1 MNIGHINLSSAFD
14 GAAARFVLLVEAL
27 HDAGMEQHVLVRDAA
42 LARRIRLIEGVTVG
56 PIVHS
61 PVMAYCLLPRVD
73 VAHAHDLAAGHAG
86 LLLALTRSI
95 PYVLTHRGR
104 VATSISPLLQSI
116 YRRASCV
123 LCQDDAELAMLRH
136 WLPGLAID
144 VLPEL
149 ERHESAT
156 RYLRVYQNSQSMP
169 IAGNNGIQ

>member
-1 MNIGHINLSSAFD
+1 MNIGHINLGTDFD
-14 GAAARFVLLVEAL
+14 STAARFVLLVEAL
-27 HDAGMEQHVLVRDAA
+27 RDAGAEQHILVRDAA
-42 LARRIRLIEGVTVG
+42 LARRLKLVEGVTVG
-56 PIVHS
+56 PVVHS

-73 VAHAHDLAAGHAG
+73 VAHAHDLGAGHAG

-104 VATSISPLLQSI
+104 VAKSVSPLLQSI
-116 YRRASCV
+116 YRRAFRV
-123 LCQDDAELAMLRH
+123 LCQDDAELAMLLH

-144 VLPEL
+144 VLPEI

-156 RYLRVYQNSQSMP
+156 RYLAVYQNSQSMP